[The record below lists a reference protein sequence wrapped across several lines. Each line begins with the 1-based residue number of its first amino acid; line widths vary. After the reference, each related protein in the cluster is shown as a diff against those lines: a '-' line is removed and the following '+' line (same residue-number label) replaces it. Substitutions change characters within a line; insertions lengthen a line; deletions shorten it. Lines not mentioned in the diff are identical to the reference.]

1 MKIAKV
7 TEKPDIKPATEKV
20 QENPKVQT
28 AQRELE
34 VELEKEEEDELE
46 DETDAKKWR
55 TEGYGLQL

>member
-46 DETDAKKWR
+46 DETDAKK
-55 TEGYGLQL
+55 